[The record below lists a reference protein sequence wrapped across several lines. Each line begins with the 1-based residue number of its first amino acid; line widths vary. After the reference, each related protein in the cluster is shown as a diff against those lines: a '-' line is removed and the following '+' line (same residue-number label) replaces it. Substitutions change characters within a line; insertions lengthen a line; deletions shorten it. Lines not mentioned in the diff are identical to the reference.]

1 MSVPNISLSVLV
13 GRTVP
18 LPMSAPMLTAIE
30 SVEVTHSDDG
40 RSGFQLTFLA
50 SRGGGFSLDYDLL
63 SGGALQPFNRI
74 VLIVNFGATPRVL
87 MDGLILVPVIM
98 FAFFYP
104 VQVLMSVGA
113 VALVLLVVY
122 ESCVIWKRRHPARN

>member
-1 MSVPNISLSVLV
+1 MAHRNLDEI
-13 GRTVP
+13 
-18 LPMSAPMLTAIE
+18 
-30 SVEVTHSDDG
+30 VTHTEHARPVHPFRALIQNHCYLDA
-40 RSGFQLTFLA
+40 FVEK
-50 SRGGGFSLDYDLL
+50 GGMSLL
-63 SGGALQPFNRI
+63 
-74 VLIVNFGATPRVL
+74 L

-113 VALVLLVVY
+113 VALVLLAIY